1 MLYSASVCLVRRQ
14 LKGLLPPTQV
24 EFDRVADMYTK
35 FTVDGDK
42 QLTKINVNEAGIP
55 STAARFYTRVQL
67 DCQEFVRRAKAV
79 GEAKKVIEEKIA
91 LKKASQ
97 AAADKVAEQDKV
109 DQDEAEAEKNMELM
123 VQAFDKQLPG
133 STSLDMV
140 IDNNATADLIV
151 GMVQGDQAAGDHF
164 HL

>member
-1 MLYSASVCLVRRQ
+1 M
-14 LKGLLPPTQV
+14 KGLLPPAQV
-24 EFDRVADMYTK
+24 EFDRVADFYTK

-55 STAARFYTRVQL
+55 STAARFYTRVEL

-79 GEAKKVIEEKIA
+79 GKAKKAIEEKIA
-91 LKKASQ
+91 LKKAMQ
-97 AAADKVAEQDKV
+97 AAADKLSEQDKK
-109 DQDEAEAEKNMELM
+109 DQDAAEAEQKMELM

-133 STSLDMV
+133 STCLEMV
-140 IDNNATADLIV
+140 MNDEATAGLIV
-151 GMVQGDQAAGDHF
+151 GMCGGDQEAGDHF